1 MFEKQQSG
9 PIYTMF
15 TWIIVAGCAYVSFLV
30 IRWLVVTREG
40 NITVF
45 SVLGFMVVFRIL
57 GELFGFGGP
66 GTPDARAAA
75 ARPAPV
81 RAEGILPSRDYGRLE
96 AFSSGPGWHTSG
108 SVVVL
113 GVPDARPDLR
123 HGRGG
128 FEECVTIAGRTSCS
142 RSSW

>member
-1 MFEKQQSG
+1 MPHSDCQRNDG
-9 PIYTMF
+9 PTAGQIVMGALITIAVLYVIYL
-15 TWIIVAGCAYVSFLV
+15 Y
-30 IRWLVVTREG
+30 IRWVIETREG
-40 NITVF
+40 KVF
-45 SVLGFMVVFRIL
+45 SAVAGGILSVLW
-57 GELFGFGGP
+57 LFGAFDQP
-66 GTPDARAAA
+66 AYRAA

-81 RAEGILPSRDYGRLE
+81 RAEATLPSRDYGRLE

-123 HGRGG
+123 LGRGG